1 MGETAPLSKD
11 GKTLLVVA
19 CNPHNQGV
27 EQARMRRLGRAEEY
41 GFELVGDFP
50 VSKRFPI
57 IKP

>member
-27 EQARMRRLGRAEEY
+27 EQARMRRPGRAEEY

-50 VSKRFPI
+50 VIKLFPI
-57 IKP
+57 ITP